1 MLNSIKIKETI
12 AEVQRFTDRAEA
24 AISGDNHIDHDDH
37 VYVLKRTS
45 IDAENAL
52 KALRKSLL
60 TLTPVSDP
68 APVLV
73 PESPDGSEAV
83 I

>member
-1 MLNSIKIKETI
+1 
-12 AEVQRFTDRAEA
+12 V
-24 AISGDNHIDHDDH
+24 AISGDNHIDHDYH
-37 VYVLKRTS
+37 AYVLKRTS

-60 TLTPVSDP
+60 ALTPVSDP
-68 APVLV
+68 APVPV
-73 PESPDGSEAV
+73 PESPDGREAV